1 MENQNIIIL
10 TKNLSLST
18 IKYGYHNV
26 NIIISNK
33 RPSIIDIFS
42 PKNYFLIRKDIKKD
56 LGIILHL
63 INICRKRWS
72 VASELKRLIFSK
84 ECKIYKF
91 IMQSP
96 EINAI
101 YGSQF
106 NTNLLNKT
114 SFHTIRLIDKSQF
127 NLYLYILYL
136 ISKIKLFQDTNT
148 KSIICMN
155 TTNLT
160 FIKMLINLYP
170 NSDIYVRFIDCFDS
184 GYINLSGVKQLQKFA
199 CNKSKIHI
207 ESYSLYDS
215 INHQIKYIPNAINVD
230 KIINQNRPQHKF
242 NENKAFFL
250 GVVNEERFNALVQ
263 LANILYSAKVK
274 INFYFVLNNPSASQ
288 INSIKQININFKYDA
303 IKVIQYI
310 SYIEYIKLL
319 NENNNI
325 IVDFYRFSTNEGYSF
340 RIPESVIFNK
350 KIITNRE
357 IIQKESF
364 YTPQNI
370 LFVKEDI
377 NKNIIIDNKE
387 LEQFLQNF
395 DALYS
400 KKDLDLFNFN
410 KYLLSHGI
418 E

>member
-1 MENQNIIIL
+1 MKNQNIIIL
-10 TKNLSLST
+10 TKNLSIST
-18 IKYGYHNV
+18 IKYGYHNI
-26 NIIISNK
+26 NIMISNK
-33 RPSIIDIFS
+33 RPSIADIFS
-42 PKNYFLIRKDIKKD
+42 KKNYFLIRKDIKKD
-56 LGIILHL
+56 LGALLHL

-72 VASELKRLIFSK
+72 VTSELKRLIFSK
-84 ECKIYKF
+84 ERTIYKL

-106 NTNLLNKT
+106 NSDLLNKT
-114 SFHTIRLIDKSQF
+114 SFHTIRLIDKNKF
-127 NLYLYILYL
+127 NLYLYILYI
-136 ISKIKLFQDTNT
+136 ISKIKLFQDLNT

-155 TTNLT
+155 TTKLT

-170 NSDIYVRFIDCFDS
+170 KSAIYVRFIDCFDS
-184 GYINLSGVKQLQKFA
+184 GYINLSGLKKLQDFA
-199 CNKSKIHI
+199 SNKPNIHI
-207 ESYSLYDS
+207 ESYSLYDA
-215 INHQIKYIPNAINVD
+215 INHQIKYIPNTINVD
-230 KIINQNRPQHKF
+230 KIINQNNPQYKF

-250 GVVNEERFNALVQ
+250 GVVNKERFNALVQ
-263 LANILYSAKVK
+263 LANILFSAKVK
-274 INFYFVLNNPSASQ
+274 INFYFVLNNLSSSQ

-319 NENNNI
+319 NDNNNI

-340 RIPESVIFNK
+340 RIPEGIIFNK

-364 YTPQNI
+364 YTPKNI
-370 LFVKEDI
+370 LFVKEDS
-377 NKNIIIDNKE
+377 NKNIIIDNRE

-395 DALYS
+395 NATYS
-400 KKDLDLFNFN
+400 KRDLDLFNFN
-410 KYLLSHGI
+410 TYLASHGI